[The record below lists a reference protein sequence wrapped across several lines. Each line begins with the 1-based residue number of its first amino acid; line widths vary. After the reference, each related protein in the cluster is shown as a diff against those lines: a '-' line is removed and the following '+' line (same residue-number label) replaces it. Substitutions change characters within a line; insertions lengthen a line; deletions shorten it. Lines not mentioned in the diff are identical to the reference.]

1 MKNWKKNVP
10 HGFFKKIYELPDL
23 GKKTLTTWKVLN
35 SEVYLTCINFRKF
48 HNDLKACLGVIRL
61 PSWPENVKFSVK
73 MQFFMFLTSWK
84 SMTYLKCSFSEC
96 GPGIVHIPPK
106 PIFLFKFPNF
116 LRVPWKCSKSHF
128 VLKFSR
134 KNP

>member
-1 MKNWKKNVP
+1 MTKMFQM
-10 HGFFKKIYELPDL
+10 FFFFQFYEPSDL
-23 GKKTLTTWKVLN
+23 GKKIFTTWNLLK
-35 SEVYLTCINFRKF
+35 SEVYLACINFWKF
-48 HNDLKACLGVIRL
+48 HDHLKACLEVIRL

-106 PIFLFKFPNF
+106 PIFLFKFSNF

-134 KNP
+134 KNL